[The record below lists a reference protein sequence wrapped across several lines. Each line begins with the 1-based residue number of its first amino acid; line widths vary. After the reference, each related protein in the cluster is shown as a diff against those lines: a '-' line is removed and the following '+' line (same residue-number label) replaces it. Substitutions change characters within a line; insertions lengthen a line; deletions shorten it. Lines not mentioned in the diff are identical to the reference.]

1 MEENVFSRQRFEV
14 FKGNVYN
21 RIKEYGQIGFIKKI
35 LLSDN
40 IEEYWNNGNSL
51 YALYLLAMVDY
62 LSRIN
67 KIPLYS
73 KYDNIRQ
80 YQMED
85 RIYPLSII
93 ISAKIENKDK
103 DAFISDA
110 IPEFLRFNIV
120 EGDVFNVK

>member
-1 MEENVFSRQRFEV
+1 
-14 FKGNVYN
+14 
-21 RIKEYGQIGFIKKI
+21 
-35 LLSDN
+35 
-40 IEEYWNNGNSL
+40 
-51 YALYLLAMVDY
+51 MVDY

>member
-103 DAFISDA
+103 DEFISDA